1 MTIVPLAGAEQ
12 ESIFGGKAV
21 SLGAAI
27 RAGLP
32 VPPGVAVAASIV
44 DRIATDCAA
53 STSALLESAH
63 VPRSRLAVRSS
74 AVGEDSAGAS
84 FAGQHLTKLNVGRPD
99 LAAAVRAVWESAR
112 TASALAYRSR
122 QGLPAE
128 PKIGAVVQMMVEPIA
143 AGVLFTRNPM
153 TGANEQMIEAAWGLG
168 EAVVSGA
175 VIPDRYRLDADGRTL
190 EITPGLK
197 DVKVWYAD
205 GEGTVEVPV
214 ATELHSALCLRDA
227 HVAALHDLSAR
238 CQRVWGSALDI
249 EWALGP
255 DDAIY
260 LLQCRPITA
269 GPAARS

>member
-1 MTIVPLAGAEQ
+1 MTIVPLAGAEH

-44 DRIATDCAA
+44 DRIATECEI
-53 STSALLESAH
+53 STAALLDSAH
-63 VPRSRLAVRSS
+63 VPQSRLAVRSS

-84 FAGQHLTKLNVGRPD
+84 FAGQHATKLNVGRLE
-99 LAAAVRAVWESAR
+99 LAAAVRTVWESAR
-112 TASALAYRSR
+112 TESALAYRSR
-122 QGLPAE
+122 KGLPMD

-143 AGVLFTRNPM
+143 AGVLFTRDPL
-153 TGANEQMIEAAWGLG
+153 TGAHEQTIEATWGLG

-175 VIPDRYRLDADGRTL
+175 VIPDRYRLDAEGRIL
-190 EITPGLK
+190 DITPGLK

-205 GEGTVEVPV
+205 GEGTVEIPV
-214 ATELHSALCLRDA
+214 APELHSALCLRDA
-227 HVAALHDLSAR
+227 HVDALHDLSAR
-238 CQRVWGSALDI
+238 CQRAWGTALDI

-255 DDAIY
+255 DDVVY
-260 LLQCRPITA
+260 LLQGRPITA
-269 GPAARS
+269 GRAAQS

>member
-1 MTIVPLAGAEQ
+1 MTIVPLAQAEQ

-44 DRIATDCAA
+44 DRIATDCAV
-53 STSALLESAH
+53 STAALLESAD
-63 VPRSRLAVRSS
+63 VPLSRLAVRSS

-84 FAGQHLTKLNVGRPD
+84 FAGQHLTKLNVGRPE
-99 LAAAVRAVWESAR
+99 LASAVRAVWESAR
-112 TASALAYRSR
+112 TDSALAYRSR

-128 PKIGAVVQMMVEPIA
+128 PKIGAVVQMMVEP
-143 AGVLFTRNPM
+143 LFTRNPM

-197 DVKVWYAD
+197 DVKVWYAG
-205 GEGTVEVPV
+205 GEGTVEMEV
-214 ATELHSALCLRDA
+214 APELHSALCLRDA
-227 HVAALHDLSAR
+227 HVDALHDLSAR